1 MNCWTSKLFIHRKKR
16 TFTFPSPTLLI
27 TGWHQESCL
36 LNNYLRKKRRNKGL
50 LGCES
55 SCLCLFVAIW
65 HWVNFFKK
73 IFYCCSITVVPTFP
87 TLPSSAQST
96 PSPQSV
102 LTLLSMS
109 MGHLFM
115 FFDWFLPLLSTII
128 PLLPPLWSLSD
139 HSCVHASG
147 SIVLVCFCSLGSS
160 YRWDHMVFV
169 FHHLVYFT

>member
-36 LNNYLRKKRRNKGL
+36 LNNYLRKKRRRNKGL

-73 IFYCCSITVVPTFP
+73 YFIAVLLQLSQLSPLCPP
-87 TLPSSAQST
+87 LPSPPPPHSQFSHCC
-96 PSPQSV
+96 PCPWVIYSCS
-102 LTLLSMS
+102 LTGS
-109 MGHLFM
+109 FP
-115 FFDWFLPLLSTII
+115 FF
-128 PLLPPLWSLSD
+128 PPLSP
-139 HSCVHASG
+139 SCLPSG
-147 SIVLVCFCSLGSS
+147 HCQTIHVSMPLVLLCLF
-160 YRWDHMVFV
+160 VFV
-169 FHHLVYFT
+169 L